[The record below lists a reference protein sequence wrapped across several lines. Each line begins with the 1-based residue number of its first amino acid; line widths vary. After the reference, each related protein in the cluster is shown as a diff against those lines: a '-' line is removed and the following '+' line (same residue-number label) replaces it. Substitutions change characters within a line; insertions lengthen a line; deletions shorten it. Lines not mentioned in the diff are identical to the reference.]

1 MDTLEGLPVFV
12 KAVREGSFSGAA
24 RALEIT
30 PSAVSKQIGRLEDR
44 LSVRLFNRTTR
55 RLSLTEEG
63 AAFYERAS
71 RILAD
76 LDDAAE
82 AVSSLKAVPRGRLRI
97 TLPTA
102 FGILHLLPALPDYMA
117 RHPEVTLEI
126 DLNDRFVNM
135 VEEGFD
141 LALRIGELEDSSLIG
156 RRLAANRRVMGA
168 APAYLERY
176 GTPHR
181 AADLEDHN
189 CLVYTYRAQRH
200 DWHLTDD
207 EGRDCV
213 VTIGGNME
221 TNNPMMLRAAAL
233 SGLGIVLLPL
243 WIIGPDIKAGRLVQ
257 LLPDYHWPDSAI
269 HAVYPPGRHLS
280 AKVRSFVDFLVER
293 FAD

>member
-12 KAVREGSFSGAA
+12 RVVREGSFSAAA
-24 RALEIT
+24 RVLELT

-44 LSVRLFNRTTR
+44 LTVRLFNRTTR

-76 LDDAAE
+76 LEDAAE
-82 AVSSLKAVPRGRLRI
+82 SVSSLKAVPRGRLRV

-102 FGILHLLPALPDYMA
+102 FGILHLLPALPDFMA

-135 VEEGFD
+135 IEEGFD
-141 LALRIGELEDSSLIG
+141 LALRVGDLEDSSLIG
-156 RRLAANRRVMGA
+156 RRLAANRRVLAA
-168 APAYLERY
+168 APGYLT
-176 GTPHR
+176 GR
-181 AADLEDHN
+181 AAPQRPADLAAHD
-189 CLVYTYRAQRH
+189 CLIYTYRAQRH
-200 DWHLTDD
+200 DWHLVD
-207 EGRDCV
+207 ENGKECV
-213 VTIGGNME
+213 VSVTGKIE
-221 TNNPMMLRAAAL
+221 TNNPMMLREAAL
-233 SGLGIVLLPL
+233 SGLGVVLLPL
-243 WIIGPDIKAGRLVQ
+243 WIIGPDLKAGRLERI
-257 LLPDYHWPDSAI
+257 LPTHHWPDNAI

-293 FAD
+293 FAE